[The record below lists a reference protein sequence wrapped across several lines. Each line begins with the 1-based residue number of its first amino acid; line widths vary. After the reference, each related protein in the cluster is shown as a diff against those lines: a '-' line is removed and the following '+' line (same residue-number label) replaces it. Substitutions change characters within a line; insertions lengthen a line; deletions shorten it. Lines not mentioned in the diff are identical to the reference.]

1 MTITIEQLD
10 KMNQA
15 RHLLP
20 PPGDEVVTELIV
32 KVLRLRREV
41 TYLRHYGNRDCTA
54 QADEA
59 MTRDTETDARIEQ
72 TRQACFQP
80 PRLNPALA
88 NTTLDQ
94 TR

>member
-1 MTITIEQLD
+1 MPITAEQLD

-20 PPGDEVVTELIV
+20 SPSDERVTELIIE
-32 KVLRLRREV
+32 VLRLRREV

-59 MTRDTETDARIEQ
+59 MAADTKAGTEQ
-72 TRQACFQP
+72 AG
-80 PRLNPALA
+80 
-88 NTTLDQ
+88 
-94 TR
+94 

>member
-1 MTITIEQLD
+1 MPISIEQLD

-20 PPGDEVVTELIV
+20 SPGDEVVTELMID
-32 KVLRLRREV
+32 VLRLRREV

-59 MTRDTETDARIEQ
+59 MAADTKAGTEQ
-72 TRQACFQP
+72 TG
-80 PRLNPALA
+80 
-88 NTTLDQ
+88 
-94 TR
+94 